1 MLVIKPLASY
11 GCLICG
17 FRCFSSQMSILHWRY
32 WHNAFIAPAP
42 SPSAIL
48 ANQDDGSSLT
58 KSNQKSRSSDSF
70 LNHTGPADVSTQ
82 TLVQSRHPRR
92 MIASF
97 KDKSVDTAVPP
108 GSKNWSC
115 TQCGKQFRRSST
127 LATHRLIHSGVRPF
141 SCHFCSKKFYQNS
154 DLKKHIFVHTGEKPY
169 RCHQC
174 GKTFSQSSNL
184 LTHQRRHAGT
194 HPGRRRV
201 SAQPTPPQ
209 ASLVYS

>member
-1 MLVIKPLASY
+1 ML
-11 GCLICG
+11 
-17 FRCFSSQMSILHWRY
+17 RY
-32 WHNAFIAPAP
+32 
-42 SPSAIL
+42 
-48 ANQDDGSSLT
+48 QDDGSSLS
-58 KSNQKSRSSDSF
+58 KSNQKSRSPDSPP
-70 LNHTGPADVSTQ
+70 NHTDPVSVSTQ
-82 TLVQSRHPRR
+82 NPLALLVQSRHPRR
-92 MIASF
+92 LIASF
-97 KDKSVDTAVPP
+97 KDKSVDTVVPP

-209 ASLVYS
+209 SSLVCS

>member
-32 WHNAFIAPAP
+32 WHHAFIASAPLSSVKPNHDDEPALTKRPEQVPP
-42 SPSAIL
+42 SPTVDCNQTESA
-48 ANQDDGSSLT
+48 T
-58 KSNQKSRSSDSF
+58 
-70 LNHTGPADVSTQ
+70 TTVSTRNPL
-82 TLVQSRHPRR
+82 TLLVQSRHPSRL
-92 MIASF
+92 IPTF
-97 KDKSVDTAVPP
+97 KDKKITAP

-169 RCHQC
+169 RCTQC

-201 SAQPTPPQ
+201 ATQPQ
-209 ASLVYS
+209 VYS